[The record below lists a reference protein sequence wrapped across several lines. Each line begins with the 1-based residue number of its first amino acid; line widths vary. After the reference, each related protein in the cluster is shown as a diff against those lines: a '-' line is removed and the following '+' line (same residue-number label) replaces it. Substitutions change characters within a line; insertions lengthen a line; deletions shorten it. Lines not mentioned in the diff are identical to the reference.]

1 VISVPLDEAKDNLSE
16 LVDAAAAG
24 QTITITQQG
33 RAMAQLVPLR
43 RPTGKRIG
51 AMKGIL
57 QLPDDLTAPL
67 SDCVLDGFEGACS

>member
-1 VISVPLDEAKDNLSE
+1 MIIVPLDEARDNLSE

-51 AMKGIL
+51 AMTGIL